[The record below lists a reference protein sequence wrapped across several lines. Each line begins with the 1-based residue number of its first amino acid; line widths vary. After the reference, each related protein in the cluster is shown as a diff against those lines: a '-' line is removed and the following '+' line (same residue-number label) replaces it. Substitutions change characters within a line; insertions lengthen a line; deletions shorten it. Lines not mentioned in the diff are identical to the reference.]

1 VRDGLEKTLLITKN
15 LLKYGIEV
23 ERDFADVP
31 QILCA
36 PSRVN
41 QVFINL
47 ITNAAQAMDGQGKLT
62 ISTAGDDQWVHVSI
76 ADTGCG
82 IARENLDR
90 VLDPFFTT
98 KPVGQGTG
106 LGLSIV
112 RKIMDEHHGRLYID
126 SSEGE
131 GTTITLSFP
140 VEGKTTAADPDQ
152 GAPGPEASPPSR
164 QEPDEAEA
172 A

>member
-1 VRDGLEKTLLITKN
+1 VEK
-15 LLKYGIEV
+15 E
-23 ERDFADVP
+23 FAAVP
-31 QILCA
+31 EILCA

-47 ITNAAQAMDGQGKLT
+47 ITNAAQAMDGTGALKIAT
-62 ISTAGDDQWVHVSI
+62 YGDDDGWVHIEIRYS
-76 ADTGCG
+76 GCG
-82 IARENLDR
+82 FPEENLQK

-112 RKIMDEHHGRLYID
+112 RKIMDEHHGRMLID
-126 SSEGE
+126 SKEGV
-131 GTTITLSFP
+131 GTQITLSFP
-140 VEGKTTAADPDQ
+140 VD
-152 GAPGPEASPPSR
+152 GAGSEAEPSS
-164 QEPDEAEA
+164 EAEA